1 MPRESPVVNYL
12 RRDAAPKNFAKNDY
26 KLCSIGRA
34 IKRGRGWGGRTS
46 VLGCTSTG
54 IYFYWAIVTDWW
66 TSRRLFERVG
76 ELVQVHN
83 ARWQICDSVWRAY
96 ELCGALS
103 WIKSTNLKL
112 KSPIGRF

>member
-66 TSRRLFERVG
+66 TSRRLFERGV
-76 ELVQVHN
+76 
-83 ARWQICDSVWRAY
+83 
-96 ELCGALS
+96 S
-103 WIKSTNLKL
+103 WCRSIM
-112 KSPIGRF
+112 PDGRFVTRCGGLMNFVGL